1 MALVHHDLCFG
12 CGQTNLFGLL
22 LEVER
27 VDAERVAGR
36 CFIKQDHQGAD
47 RTAAHQGVIAAA
59 LCEAMALACGPRARA
74 IALSVE
80 LTADDAPVGAFL
92 DVEAIADDQ
101 HGPHDRGDRD
111 GGLRRGAPGRPNSAA
126 GRFELEAA
134 VFSRR
139 LIARVRP
146 TSGPDGTEPDHAD
159 PL

>member
-111 GGLRRGAPGRPNSAA
+111 GGLRRAA
-126 GRFELEAA
+126 GRHSAGQVRARSSRLAAA
-134 VFSRR
+134 V
-139 LIARVRP
+139 ARVRP
-146 TSGPDGTEPDHAD
+146 TWARWHRT
-159 PL
+159 

>member
-80 LTADDAPVGAFL
+80 LTADAPVGAFL
-92 DVEAIADDQ
+92 EVEAATGDSASR
-101 HGPHDRGDRD
+101 HDRGDRD
-111 GGLRRGAPGRPNSAA
+111 RGLRRAA
-126 GRFELEAA
+126 GRRSAGQVRARSSRLAA
-134 VFSRR
+134 A
-139 LIARVRP
+139 IARVRP
-146 TSGPDGTEPDHAD
+146 TWARWQRT
-159 PL
+159 